1 MQTGSYFCNLPR
13 GISIFAVSTYNTDY
27 ILIKKENYKKALEA
41 LEAFGYSVVDW
52 QKIHM
57 RNSHIFK
64 RLIQIEPNKYHT
76 LRQCSFIEAGNGERL
91 NLLSIIYFL
100 SQRRNYREGS
110 IHRLTNY
117 CNLFKIKP
125 QKIIWAS
132 DNIKRKMQKKRLHNR
147 NKWWAAN
154 N

>member
-1 MQTGSYFCNLPR
+1 
-13 GISIFAVSTYNTDY
+13 
-27 ILIKKENYKKALEA
+27 
-41 LEAFGYSVVDW
+41 
-52 QKIHM
+52 M

-100 SQRRNYREGS
+100 GQRRNYREGS

-125 QKIIWAS
+125 QKIISAS
-132 DNIKRKMQKKRLHNR
+132 DNIKRKMQKTVT
-147 NKWWAAN
+147 
-154 N
+154 